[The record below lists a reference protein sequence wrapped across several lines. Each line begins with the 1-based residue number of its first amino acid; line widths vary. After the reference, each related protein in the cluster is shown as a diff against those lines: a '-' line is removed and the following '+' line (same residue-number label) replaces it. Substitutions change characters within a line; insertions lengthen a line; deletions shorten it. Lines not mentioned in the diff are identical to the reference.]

1 MDDFLMSYSVEEY
14 YDDEIAEYL
23 YNREKNKLPSRVR
36 TRYEYIEDCNYNS
49 NDDSDIRDY
58 YGNGYED

>member
-36 TRYEYIEDCNYNS
+36 TRYEYIEDCNYSS
-49 NDDSDIRDY
+49 NNDNDIRDY